1 MNACRI
7 FRKNP
12 KACRCQHKRM
22 PLGVECHT
30 RQADGKTYTFYLNC
44 SEQEQSVS
52 DVHGYDL
59 ITEKQIDGTLALPKY
74 GVAILA

>member
-1 MNACRI
+1 MYEICLSLLLHLFVSDDVDI
-7 FRKNP
+7 
-12 KACRCQHKRM
+12 
-22 PLGVECHT
+22 
-30 RQADGKTYTFYLNC
+30 YC

-59 ITEKQIDGTLALPKY
+59 ITEKQIDGTLTLPKY

>member
-1 MNACRI
+1 MSNIIVSCMI
-7 FRKNP
+7 LN
-12 KACRCQHKRM
+12 
-22 PLGVECHT
+22 GGE
-30 RQADGKTYTFYLNC
+30 ADGKIYTFYLNC

-59 ITEKQIDGTLALPKY
+59 ITEKQMDGTLTLPKY

>member
-1 MNACRI
+1 MILN
-7 FRKNP
+7 
-12 KACRCQHKRM
+12 
-22 PLGVECHT
+22 GGE
-30 RQADGKTYTFYLNC
+30 ADGKIYTFYLNC

-59 ITEKQIDGTLALPKY
+59 ITEKQMDGTLTLPKY